1 MENKKK
7 KFIKSFIPYSTYI
20 LIAGA
25 VVLVETVPGL
35 RYDKNEQNQF
45 YTNIIVENH
54 NDMKNINLELQKLNE
69 FNDIEIMTLNGNIT
83 LNPNDIEEISYLNGN
98 EEIVISMEESL
109 TYYVGSFDYDQECY
123 IFEEYECQNSKNEI
137 PQYILTH
144 TKW

>member
-1 MENKKK
+1 MENKKN

-20 LIAGA
+20 LIVGA
-25 VVLVETVPGL
+25 VVLVEAVPGL

-45 YTNIIVENH
+45 YTNIVVEH
-54 NDMKNINLELQKLNE
+54 HSDTKNINLELQKLNE

-83 LNPNDIEEISYLNGN
+83 LNPNDIEQISYLNGN
-98 EEIVISMEESL
+98 EDIVISMDESL
-109 TYYVGSFDYDQECY
+109 TYYVGSFDYDRECY
-123 IFEEYECQNSKNEI
+123 IFEECECQNSKNEI